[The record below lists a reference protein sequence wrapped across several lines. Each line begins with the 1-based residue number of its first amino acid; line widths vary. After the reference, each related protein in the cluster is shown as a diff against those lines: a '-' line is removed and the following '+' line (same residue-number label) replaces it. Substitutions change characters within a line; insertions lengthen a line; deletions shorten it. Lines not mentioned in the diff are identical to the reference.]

1 LYYSD
6 EVIYSIRAPPR
17 HSTSEREAK
26 PLRASAADCI
36 AALFF
41 KQFTQLFYVNNPFEI
56 SVIIP
61 MKIHNISKVQLAF
74 YGKLHCDVLQYNM

>member
-1 LYYSD
+1 MEPAAYRGGGHLFT
-6 EVIYSIRAPPR
+6 VI
-17 HSTSEREAK
+17 
-26 PLRASAADCI
+26 
-36 AALFF
+36 FF
-41 KQFTQLFYVNNPFEI
+41 KRFIQPFSVNNPFEI